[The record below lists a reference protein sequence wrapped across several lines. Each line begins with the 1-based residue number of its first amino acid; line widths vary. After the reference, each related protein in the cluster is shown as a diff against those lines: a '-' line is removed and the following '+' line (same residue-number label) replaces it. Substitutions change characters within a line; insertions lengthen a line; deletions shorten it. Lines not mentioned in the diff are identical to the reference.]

1 MARVAVASPQRA
13 HHRRPWDL
21 VGVTHED
28 KVIGRAAGTREA
40 VEVRMKQQ
48 LRETETGEWMWNTD
62 PSIVNDA
69 SARASELPEV
79 MWQKVRE
86 LTMPVL
92 FVRGAQSDVVQ
103 PESAK
108 KFVEMI
114 RQSPSAGT
122 AIFAEV
128 PKAGHSVAGDNPA
141 GFMEAIRPFLPE
153 SLSKL

>member
-1 MARVAVASPQRA
+1 MVFQRKWTSLAEAVDEMHAFNP
-13 HHRRPWDL
+13 RR
-21 VGVTHED
+21 
-28 KVIGRAAGTREA
+28 TREA